1 MGEWNWRGEGNLSGE
16 RFPSPPPNL
25 PPPFQRLS
33 TLSNPSCRVFGRK
46 KASLCW
52 GSFFILKKKEDGS
65 SSSSLCG
72 FPAPLRHL
80 KDHLSK
86 EGLLP
91 IGKTEDRDSIRSK
104 VFGGEGEGF
113 GEGKRG
119 LSPESPLFPSP
130 IFPPRTKEQRPGG
143 GDGALQRKEED
154 TVSVRRRMTL
164 PLNEQTQL
172 GTCETVRW
180 NRSFKVVEA
189 LVYVNGF
196 ADYCFP

>member
-1 MGEWNWRGEGNLSGE
+1 MFRLPYLFLSFSYSTGVE
-16 RFPSPPPNL
+16 RTPLVQPPHQL
-25 PPPFQRLS
+25 
-33 TLSNPSCRVFGRK
+33 
-46 KASLCW
+46 
-52 GSFFILKKKEDGS
+52 
-65 SSSSLCG
+65 
-72 FPAPLRHL
+72 
-80 KDHLSK
+80 
-86 EGLLP
+86 
-91 IGKTEDRDSIRSK
+91 K
-104 VFGGEGEGF
+104 VFEGDRGRFGG
-113 GEGKRG
+113 GKRG

>member
-1 MGEWNWRGEGNLSGE
+1 MGEWNWRGRGTFLEKG
-16 RFPSPPPNL
+16 SPPPQTSPSL
-25 PPPFQRLS
+25 PKTFDLIE
-33 TLSNPSCRVFGRK
+33 
-46 KASLCW
+46 SLLQ
-52 GSFFILKKKEDGS
+52 GVRTEKGFPLLGKLFILKKKEDG

>member
-1 MGEWNWRGEGNLSGE
+1 MRGDHGVVARDFHCPDAVEDALPGRPQLHLADQGEKKLIFAVGALLWSRARSG
-16 RFPSPPPNL
+16 RFTHGDL
-25 PPPFQRLS
+25 AFE
-33 TLSNPSCRVFGRK
+33 CGRK
-46 KASLCW
+46 GRC
-52 GSFFILKKKEDGS
+52 
-65 SSSSLCG
+65 
-72 FPAPLRHL
+72 
-80 KDHLSK
+80 
-86 EGLLP
+86 
-91 IGKTEDRDSIRSK
+91 
-104 VFGGEGEGF
+104 
-113 GEGKRG
+113 GEGKREIGEVRKG
-119 LSPESPLFPSP
+119 LSGESPLFPSP

>member
-1 MGEWNWRGEGNLSGE
+1 MFRLPCLFLSFSYSTGVE
-16 RFPSPPPNL
+16 RTPLVQPPHQL
-25 PPPFQRLS
+25 
-33 TLSNPSCRVFGRK
+33 
-46 KASLCW
+46 
-52 GSFFILKKKEDGS
+52 
-65 SSSSLCG
+65 
-72 FPAPLRHL
+72 
-80 KDHLSK
+80 
-86 EGLLP
+86 
-91 IGKTEDRDSIRSK
+91 K
-104 VFGGEGEGF
+104 VFEGDRGRFGG
-113 GEGKRG
+113 GKRG

>member
-1 MGEWNWRGEGNLSGE
+1 MVHDHHHHHFFFFFFFFL
-16 RFPSPPPNL
+16 L
-25 PPPFQRLS
+25 L
-33 TLSNPSCRVFGRK
+33 LLLLL
-46 KASLCW
+46 LCAW
-52 GSFFILKKKEDGS
+52 I
-65 SSSSLCG
+65 
-72 FPAPLRHL
+72 PAPLRHL

-91 IGKTEDRDSIRSK
+91 IGKLRIGSDK
-104 VFGGEGEGF
+104 VESLWGEGRF
-113 GEGKRG
+113 GEGSGDFLRK
-119 LSPESPLFPSP
+119 SPLPLP
-130 IFPPRTKEQRPGG
+130 IFHPTKSSAPEEGRG
-143 GDGALQRKEED
+143 LQRKEED

>member
-1 MGEWNWRGEGNLSGE
+1 
-16 RFPSPPPNL
+16 
-25 PPPFQRLS
+25 
-33 TLSNPSCRVFGRK
+33 
-46 KASLCW
+46 
-52 GSFFILKKKEDGS
+52 

-80 KDHLSK
+80 KGHLSK

>member
-1 MGEWNWRGEGNLSGE
+1 
-16 RFPSPPPNL
+16 
-25 PPPFQRLS
+25 
-33 TLSNPSCRVFGRK
+33 
-46 KASLCW
+46 
-52 GSFFILKKKEDGS
+52 
-65 SSSSLCG
+65 
-72 FPAPLRHL
+72 
-80 KDHLSK
+80 
-86 EGLLP
+86 
-91 IGKTEDRDSIRSK
+91 GKI
-104 VFGGEGEGF
+104 

>member
-1 MGEWNWRGEGNLSGE
+1 MEGGRGDFLEKVPS
-16 RFPSPPPNL
+16 SPP
-25 PPPFQRLS
+25 R
-33 TLSNPSCRVFGRK
+33 
-46 KASLCW
+46 
-52 GSFFILKKKEDGS
+52 FFH
-65 SSSSLCG
+65 
-72 FPAPLRHL
+72 PAQ
-80 KDHLSK
+80 
-86 EGLLP
+86 
-91 IGKTEDRDSIRSK
+91 
-104 VFGGEGEGF
+104 
-113 GEGKRG
+113 
-119 LSPESPLFPSP
+119 
-130 IFPPRTKEQRPGG
+130 KEQRPGG

>member
-1 MGEWNWRGEGNLSGE
+1 MFRLPCLFLSLSYSTGVE
-16 RFPSPPPNL
+16 RTPLVQPPHQL
-25 PPPFQRLS
+25 
-33 TLSNPSCRVFGRK
+33 
-46 KASLCW
+46 
-52 GSFFILKKKEDGS
+52 
-65 SSSSLCG
+65 
-72 FPAPLRHL
+72 
-80 KDHLSK
+80 
-86 EGLLP
+86 
-91 IGKTEDRDSIRSK
+91 K
-104 VFGGEGEGF
+104 VFEGDRGRFGG
-113 GEGKRG
+113 GKRG

>member
-1 MGEWNWRGEGNLSGE
+1 MFRLPCLFLSLSYSTGVE
-16 RFPSPPPNL
+16 RTPLVQPSHQL
-25 PPPFQRLS
+25 
-33 TLSNPSCRVFGRK
+33 
-46 KASLCW
+46 
-52 GSFFILKKKEDGS
+52 
-65 SSSSLCG
+65 
-72 FPAPLRHL
+72 
-80 KDHLSK
+80 
-86 EGLLP
+86 
-91 IGKTEDRDSIRSK
+91 K
-104 VFGGEGEGF
+104 VFEGDRGRFGG
-113 GEGKRG
+113 GKRG

-189 LVYVNGF
+189 LVYVNGC

>member
-1 MGEWNWRGEGNLSGE
+1 MGE
-16 RFPSPPPNL
+16 
-25 PPPFQRLS
+25 
-33 TLSNPSCRVFGRK
+33 GR
-46 KASLCW
+46 
-52 GSFFILKKKEDGS
+52 
-65 SSSSLCG
+65 
-72 FPAPLRHL
+72 
-80 KDHLSK
+80 
-86 EGLLP
+86 
-91 IGKTEDRDSIRSK
+91 
-104 VFGGEGEGF
+104 
-113 GEGKRG
+113 RG
-119 LSPESPLFPSP
+119 LSSESPLFPSP
-130 IFPPRTKEQRPGG
+130 IFPPHTKEQRPGG

>member
-1 MGEWNWRGEGNLSGE
+1 MFRLPCLFLSLSYSTGVE
-16 RFPSPPPNL
+16 RTPLGQPPHQL
-25 PPPFQRLS
+25 
-33 TLSNPSCRVFGRK
+33 
-46 KASLCW
+46 
-52 GSFFILKKKEDGS
+52 
-65 SSSSLCG
+65 
-72 FPAPLRHL
+72 
-80 KDHLSK
+80 
-86 EGLLP
+86 
-91 IGKTEDRDSIRSK
+91 K
-104 VFGGEGEGF
+104 VFEGDRGRFGG
-113 GEGKRG
+113 GKRG

>member
-1 MGEWNWRGEGNLSGE
+1 GESMV
-16 RFPSPPPNL
+16 RFVL
-25 PPPFQRLS
+25 
-33 TLSNPSCRVFGRK
+33 
-46 KASLCW
+46 
-52 GSFFILKKKEDGS
+52 
-65 SSSSLCG
+65 
-72 FPAPLRHL
+72 
-80 KDHLSK
+80 
-86 EGLLP
+86 
-91 IGKTEDRDSIRSK
+91 DS
-104 VFGGEGEGF
+104 E
-113 GEGKRG
+113 
-119 LSPESPLFPSP
+119 
-130 IFPPRTKEQRPGG
+130 IFSQLVIGG

>member
-1 MGEWNWRGEGNLSGE
+1 MVGKSFLFGDIGAVRIGE
-16 RFPSPPPNL
+16 RGGQLYWRMYRFIIFIIIIIFFFFFFFSVRIPGTITALKGPS
-25 PPPFQRLS
+25 FK
-33 TLSNPSCRVFGRK
+33 G
-46 KASLCW
+46 
-52 GSFFILKKKEDGS
+52 
-65 SSSSLCG
+65 
-72 FPAPLRHL
+72 
-80 KDHLSK
+80 
-86 EGLLP
+86 GLLP